1 MTVSSPTSARAYVDA
16 HAGQVPPA
24 LIERVQ
30 AVLSADPAAEQL
42 PVADALLKASTTLLG
57 AVLADREAGRE
68 VALDLLAADACVTW
82 AFEAAADA
90 PASLP
95 AQAELAMQRIADLA
109 L

>member
-16 HAGQVPPA
+16 HAGQVPPV

-30 AVLSADPAAEQL
+30 AVLAAGSAAEQL

-90 PASLP
+90 PGTLP
-95 AQAELAMQRIADLA
+95 AQAELAMERIAELA
-109 L
+109 K